1 MTTLIT
7 VVLFI
12 LAAIT
17 LHEVFR
23 KHFLSKVAQ
32 KEKTISSLLENL
44 CTLSTNRDMWKDKY
58 VASERALTQLKDDI
72 TAVVIILAEQ
82 APIFID
88 TYKRLE
94 HECDCGFCR
103 DLFKDYLDMSEGL
116 TVGIN
121 INGKPTIVECPTMSY
136 PDGGIVEVPDHK
148 IIVGSVAQPVTV
160 EATEPELQSAP
171 VVMAPVYTP
180 GTYPSGMVPAK
191 DTEEPTK
198 E

>member
-1 MTTLIT
+1 MTTLIAA
-7 VVLFI
+7 VLLL

-23 KHFLSKVAQ
+23 KHFLAKVAQ
-32 KEKTISSLLENL
+32 KEASIAALMENL
-44 CTLSTNRDMWKDKY
+44 CSLSTNRDMWKDKY
-58 VASERALTQLKDDI
+58 VTSERALTQLKDDI

-94 HECDCGFCR
+94 HECDCDFCR
-103 DLFKDYLDMSEGL
+103 ELFKDYLDMSEGL

-121 INGKPTIVECPTMSY
+121 INGKPTIVECPTMSF
-136 PDGGIVEVPDHK
+136 PDGGIVEVPDHN

-160 EATEPELQSAP
+160 EATEPELQSVP
-171 VVMAPVYTP
+171 VVMAPVYAP
-180 GTYPSGMVPAK
+180 GTYPTGMTPAK
-191 DTEEPTK
+191 DAEEPTK